1 MWKTL
6 AALALAVTGAGL
18 PWERSMFS
26 PMHDAPNEL
35 FGTKKTP
42 PKNNKQTKNPNQN
55 QQKFGLGAA
64 RPSQPR
70 WCRELCCHLL
80 VAPRMAPAGGR
91 RTLPALHE
99 NWHFFA
105 WELALVSPTVY
116 RSPCSSFQS
125 TPSANVSIF
134 LKTKKKSSNGGKTF
148 VKRLD
153 FSWFP
158 SAPFPPSLLLQALR
172 SGPQSAGSGHS
183 LCTQLPRLGKA
194 HWDWGRAG
202 ASEL

>member
-6 AALALAVTGAGL
+6 AALALAMTGAGL
-18 PWERSMFS
+18 PWERSVFS

-35 FGTKKTP
+35 FGTKKNP
-42 PKNNKQTKNPNQN
+42 RKNNKPTKNPNQN

-91 RTLPALHE
+91 RTLPPLHE
-99 NWHFFA
+99 NWYFFA
-105 WELALVSPTVY
+105 WELALVSPIVY

-134 LKTKKKSSNGGKTF
+134 LKKKKNQERRENICEAFGFLLIPFSTFPRSLPSPSSSYRPTAS
-148 VKRLD
+148 RIR
-153 FSWFP
+153 SFP
-158 SAPFPPSLLLQALR
+158 VYTAPTPWQSSLGLR
-172 SGPQSAGSGHS
+172 
-183 LCTQLPRLGKA
+183 
-194 HWDWGRAG
+194 
-202 ASEL
+202 